1 MKLKSVDI
9 ILSAIFCVALLF
21 RVVTVMVLDIPPESD
36 YAAYQLMAQNFLSGN
51 GFTDGENQAFMS
63 AGYPLLVLVPVF
75 ALTGNSL
82 LAAQLVNAFL
92 GAITVLICYFVAR
105 RAGAG
110 RVAGLVAASLLTL
123 YIPSWIYA
131 EYIAKENLM
140 APLMLGIIW
149 CALGLAKK
157 ASYTIAALSGL
168 LFGLLALTGNAAL
181 SIGGAVL
188 VALAF
193 SKTAFGRKVVSAG
206 IIGVIAV
213 AILTPWL
220 VRNYHVVGAPV
231 INSNSGFNLYVGNNP
246 SATGYFVSIAD
257 TPAGSQWHALRKE
270 HGELGASRILGVL
283 AIDWIK
289 DHPTEALV
297 LSLKKAA
304 VFWMP
309 PIHGGKGDGSRAETV
324 SRLIWLVQFV
334 ILTSASVAS
343 LAFRNLRTRSLAI
356 LWLAVI
362 GYTAVHMLFYV
373 VFRYREPIMPLLC
386 ILSALSFEQLWRVA
400 QQRKN
405 VAVIS
410 TVPKVTV

>member
-1 MKLKSVDI
+1 
-9 ILSAIFCVALLF
+9 
-21 RVVTVMVLDIPPESD
+21 
-36 YAAYQLMAQNFLSGN
+36 
-51 GFTDGENQAFMS
+51 
-63 AGYPLLVLVPVF
+63 
-75 ALTGNSL
+75 
-82 LAAQLVNAFL
+82 
-92 GAITVLICYFVAR
+92 
-105 RAGAG
+105 
-110 RVAGLVAASLLTL
+110 
-123 YIPSWIYA
+123 
-131 EYIAKENLM
+131 M

-324 SRLIWLVQFV
+324 SRLIWLVQFM

-362 GYTAVHMLFYV
+362 GYTGVHMLFYV